1 MTRKPLTFGILAA
14 LPLPTS
20 ALASAGYSL
29 RINELIIAAPIS
41 DAQRDATVK
50 AARAFATSGTPER
63 DLAPAEPSQKP
74 S

>member
-1 MTRKPLTFGILAA
+1 MTCKPWTFGILAA
-14 LPLPTS
+14 LTLPLS
-20 ALASAGYSL
+20 AYSL
-29 RINELIIAAPIS
+29 KINELIIAAPIS

-63 DLAPAEPSQKP
+63 DLAPAEPSQKL